1 MTSAD
6 LTLLQTKRALL
17 VSGLFDPAFYRA
29 TYADLRASPVD
40 PLTHY
45 VTRGEA
51 EGRSP
56 NPVFLPRYYRRR
68 WMAGL
73 PAERNALAHY
83 AEEGERLG
91 HKANPAFDPRA
102 YLAANPSLAEFVDRP
117 LFHYLKI
124 GRAAGLPVAP
134 GPCGEPLARVLAV
147 QRTPPISRDRAG
159 ATITS

>member
-1 MTSAD
+1 MRPERTTQPHAMTSAD

-73 PAERNALAHY
+73 PAERNALDAVM
-83 AEEGERLG
+83 GLRQ
-91 HKANPAFDPRA
+91 NPRRGD
-102 YLAANPSLAEFVDRP
+102 
-117 LFHYLKI
+117 
-124 GRAAGLPVAP
+124 
-134 GPCGEPLARVLAV
+134 C
-147 QRTPPISRDRAG
+147 PPE
-159 ATITS
+159 